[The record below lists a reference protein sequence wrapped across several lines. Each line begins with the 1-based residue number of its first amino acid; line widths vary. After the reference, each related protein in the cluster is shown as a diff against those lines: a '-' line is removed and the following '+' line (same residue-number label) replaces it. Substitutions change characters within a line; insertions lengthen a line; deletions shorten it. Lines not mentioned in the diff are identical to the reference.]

1 MPVKVLVVD
10 DSALMRKLIMNIIN
24 EDPELEVVGTA
35 MNGKFALQKLKKLN
49 PDVITLDIEMP
60 QMNGIEFLKA
70 MKKEGIKVPVIVL
83 SSLTSKGSKIT
94 NEALENGAKDYIMKP
109 SGSISLD
116 IKKVAEE
123 IRLKIKN
130 WGKKKGYRKKS
141 IIPTFSKK
149 MNIEKI
155 IKEKEEIRADFV
167 NKFPGNPDMI
177 LIGISTGGPES
188 LRTILP
194 LIELDIPI
202 LIVQH
207 MPAGFTKDFAD
218 SLNKIIPHYNVMEAK
233 DNLKVEKS
241 HIYIAPG
248 DKHMGVK
255 RSGVDYYIYLSDSL
269 PINNHKPSVDFLF
282 KSCIEDKILNII
294 AVIMTGMGKDGAFYI
309 TKLHLDGVFTI
320 AQDEETSIVYGMP
333 KVAKDMGGIDI
344 VLPLIDIPKFLNN
357 NLKKVVEI

>member
-1 MPVKVLVVD
+1 MAVKVLVVD

-35 MNGKFALQKLKKLN
+35 MNGRFALQKLKKLK
-49 PDVITLDIEMP
+49 PDIITLDIEMP

-70 MKKEGIKVPVIVL
+70 LKKEKIDIPVIVL

-94 NEALENGAKDYIMKP
+94 NEALDNGAKDYIMKP
-109 SGSISLD
+109 SGAISLD
-116 IKKVAEE
+116 IEKVSEE

-130 WGKKKGYRKKS
+130 WGIKKNYKIKS
-141 IIPTFSKK
+141 VIPEKESKISLEK
-149 MNIEKI
+149 MV
-155 IKEKEEIRADFV
+155 KEKEEIKSNLI
-167 NKFPGNPDMI
+167 NKFPKNPDLI

-188 LRTILP
+188 LRSILP
-194 LIELDIPI
+194 HIDVNIPI

-218 SLNKIIPHYNVMEAK
+218 SLNKMVEKYNIIEAE
-233 DNLKVEKS
+233 DRLKVNES
-241 HIYIAPG
+241 TIYIAPG

-255 RSGVDYYIYLSDSL
+255 RKNGSYYIYLSDSL
-269 PINNHKPSVDFLF
+269 PVNNHKPSVDFMF
-282 KSCIEDKILNII
+282 KSCVENKIFNII
-294 AVIMTGMGKDGAFYI
+294 AIIMTGMGKDGAFYI
-309 TKLHLDGVFTI
+309 TKLHLNGVFTI

-333 KVAKDMGGIDI
+333 KVAVEMGGIDI
-344 VLPLIDIPKFLNN
+344 ILPLMDIPRFLNN